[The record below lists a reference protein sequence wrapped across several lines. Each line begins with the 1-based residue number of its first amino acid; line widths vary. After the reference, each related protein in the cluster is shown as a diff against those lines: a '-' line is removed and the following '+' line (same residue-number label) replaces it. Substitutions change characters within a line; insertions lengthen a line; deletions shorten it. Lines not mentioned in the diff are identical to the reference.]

1 MDFASQHGPR
11 PLPLFLEMLRSEAAA
26 QPDLVARALTGLER
40 FQQAPRERPIRAL
53 PVRRRRGRVRLR
65 DGGGGRNGA
74 DTTGAIGPPVLFI
87 PSLINPPS
95 ILDLSRD
102 RSLIRWLRGRR
113 CHPWLIDWGTPGPRD
128 RDIDVAGHV
137 ERFLLPLIASFPQPP
152 VLVGYCLGGTLAM
165 AAATRARVAGLA
177 IIAAPW
183 HFTGYGAD
191 ERAAMAAQW
200 AATRPIAEMLGVVPM
215 EALQAGFW
223 RLDPARTIAKYAA
236 FADLDPRSEAARR
249 FVRLEDWAN
258 QGAPL
263 PHAFGRELFEQLIAE
278 DRPGQGRWRVGGDF
292 VTPAQC
298 DAPSVEFVATADRI
312 VPAATAIGLSDR
324 RVGGTGHV
332 GMVVGGRAERRLWQP
347 LADWI
352 GGLPAPR

>member
-11 PLPLFLEMLRSEAAA
+11 PLPLFLAMLRSEAAENPELA
-26 QPDLVARALTGLER
+26 QAALEGLR
-40 FQQAPRERPIRAL
+40 LFQAAKRERPMRAL

-65 DGGGGRNGA
+65 DGGVGCEGR
-74 DTTGAIGPPVLFI
+74 PVLFI

-102 RSLIRWLRGRR
+102 RSLIRWMRGQGF
-113 CHPWLIDWGTPGPRD
+113 HPWLIDWGIPGVKD
-128 RDIDVAGHV
+128 RDIDVAGHI
-137 ERFLLPLIASFPQPP
+137 ERFLLPLIATLPEPP
-152 VLVGYCLGGTLAM
+152 VLVGYCLGGTLAV
-165 AAATRARVAGLA
+165 AAAARSRVAGLA
-177 IIAAPW
+177 AIAAPW
-183 HFTGYGAD
+183 HFTGYGD
-191 ERAAMAAQW
+191 EARAAMAAQW
-200 AATRPIAEMLGVVPM
+200 AAIKPTSEALGLVPM

-223 RLDPARTIAKYAA
+223 RLDPGRTIAKYAA
-236 FADLDPRSEAARR
+236 FADLDPRGEAARR
-249 FVRLEDWAN
+249 FIRLEDWAN

-263 PHAFGRELFEQLIAE
+263 PHAFGRELFEDLIAQ
-278 DRPGQGRWRVGGDF
+278 DRPGQRQWRVAGTT

-324 RVGGTGHV
+324 RAGGTGHV
-332 GMVVGGRAERRLWQP
+332 GMVVGGRAEHQLWQP

-352 GGLPAPR
+352 TQLPTPK

>member
-1 MDFASQHGPR
+1 MVLPQPNALDFASQHGPR
-11 PLPLFLEMLRSEAAA
+11 PLPLFLAMLRSEAAENPELA
-26 QPDLVARALTGLER
+26 QAALAGLRR
-40 FQQAPRERPIRAL
+40 FQEAERERPMRAL

-65 DGGGGRNGA
+65 DASGEGR
-74 DTTGAIGPPVLFI
+74 PVLFI

-95 ILDLSRD
+95 ILDMARD
-102 RSLIRWLRGRR
+102 RSLIRWLRGRGF
-113 CHPWLIDWGTPGPRD
+113 HPWLVDWGTPGAKD

-137 ERFLLPLIASFPQPP
+137 ERFLLPLIATFPQPP

-165 AAATRARVAGLA
+165 AAAARSRVAGLA
-177 IIAAPW
+177 AIAAPW
-183 HFTGYGAD
+183 HFTGYGD
-191 ERAAMAAQW
+191 EARAAMAAQW
-200 AATRPIAEMLGVVPM
+200 ATIKPTSEALGLVPM

-236 FADLDPRSEAARR
+236 FAELDPRSDAARR

-263 PHAFGRELFEQLIAE
+263 PHAFGRELFEELIAQ
-278 DRPGQGRWRVGGDF
+278 DRPGQGQWRVAGAT

-298 DAPSVEFVATADRI
+298 DAPSVEFIATADRI
-312 VPAATAIGLSDR
+312 VPAATAIGLPDR
-324 RVGGTGHV
+324 RAGGTGHV
-332 GMVVGGRAERRLWQP
+332 GMVVGGRAERQLWQP

-352 GGLPAPR
+352 TALPTPR

>member
-11 PLPLFLEMLRSEAAA
+11 PLPLFLAMLRSEAAEN
-26 QPDLVARALTGLER
+26 PDLVQRAMAGLKR
-40 FQQAPRERPIRAL
+40 FQTASRERPMRSL
-53 PVRRRRGRVRLR
+53 PVRRRRGRVTLR
-65 DGGGGRNGA
+65 DAGGGATASGR
-74 DTTGAIGPPVLFI
+74 PVLFV

-102 RSLIRWLRGRR
+102 RSLIRWLRTRG
-113 CHPWLIDWGTPGPRD
+113 CHPWLIDWGTPGAKD

-137 ERFLLPLIASFPQPP
+137 ERFLLPLIATFPTPP
-152 VLVGYCLGGTLAM
+152 VLVGYCLGGTLAL
-165 AAATRARVAGLA
+165 AAAARSRVAGLA
-177 IIAAPW
+177 AIAAPW
-183 HFTGYGAD
+183 HFSGYDD
-191 ERAAMAAQW
+191 EARAAMAAQW
-200 AATRPIAEMLGVVPM
+200 AAIKPTSEALGLVPM

-249 FVRLEDWAN
+249 FIRLEDWAN

-263 PHAFGRELFEQLIAE
+263 PHAFGRELFEKLIAQ
-278 DRPGQGRWRVGGDF
+278 DRPGQGQWRVAGAT

-324 RVGGTGHV
+324 RAGGTGHV
-332 GMVVGGRAERRLWQP
+332 GMVVGGRAEQQLWQP

-352 GGLPAPR
+352 TALPTPR

>member
-1 MDFASQHGPR
+1 MILVQPNAMDFASQHGPR
-11 PLPLFLEMLRSEAAA
+11 PLPLFLAMLRSEAAES
-26 QPDLVARALTGLER
+26 PDLVQRAMEGLRR
-40 FQQAPRERPIRAL
+40 FQVAKRERPMRPL

-65 DGGGGRNGA
+65 DAGGGGR
-74 DTTGAIGPPVLFI
+74 PVLFV

-102 RSLIRWLRGRR
+102 RSLIRWLRNQGF
-113 CHPWLIDWGTPGPRD
+113 HPWLIDWGTPGAKD

-137 ERFLLPLIASFPQPP
+137 ERFLLPLIATFPEPP

-165 AAATRARVAGLA
+165 AAAARSRVAGLA
-177 IIAAPW
+177 AIAAPW
-183 HFTGYGAD
+183 HFTGYGEEA
-191 ERAAMAAQW
+191 RAAMAAQW
-200 AATRPIAEMLGVVPM
+200 AGIKPTSEALGMVPM

-223 RLDPARTIAKYAA
+223 QLDPTRTIAKYAA
-236 FADLDPRSEAARR
+236 FANLDPRSEAARR
-249 FVRLEDWAN
+249 FIRLEDWAN

-263 PHAFGRELFEQLIAE
+263 PHAFGRELFEALIAE
-278 DRPGQGRWRVGGDF
+278 DRPGTGQWRVAGSA

-298 DAPSVEFVATADRI
+298 DAPSVEFVAAADRI

-324 RVGGTGHV
+324 RAGGSGHV
-332 GMVVGGRAERRLWQP
+332 GMVVGGRARDQLWQP

-352 GGLPAPR
+352 AALPAPR

>member
-11 PLPLFLEMLRSEAAA
+11 PLPLFLAMLRSEAAENPELA
-26 QPDLVARALTGLER
+26 QAALKGLRR
-40 FQQAPRERPIRAL
+40 FQAAKRERPMRAL

-65 DGGGGRNGA
+65 DGGVGCEGR
-74 DTTGAIGPPVLFI
+74 PVLFI

-102 RSLIRWLRGRR
+102 RSLIRWMRGQGF
-113 CHPWLIDWGTPGPRD
+113 HPWLIDWGIPGVKD

-137 ERFLLPLIASFPQPP
+137 ERFLLPLIATFPEPP

-165 AAATRARVAGLA
+165 AAAARSRVAGLA
-177 IIAAPW
+177 AIAAPW
-183 HFTGYGAD
+183 HFTGYGD
-191 ERAAMAAQW
+191 EARAAMAAQW
-200 AATRPIAEMLGVVPM
+200 AAIKPTSEALGLVPM

-223 RLDPARTIAKYAA
+223 RLDPGRTIAKYAA
-236 FADLDPRSEAARR
+236 FAALDPRSEAARR
-249 FVRLEDWAN
+249 FIRLEDWAN

-263 PHAFGRELFEQLIAE
+263 PHAFGRELFEELIAQ
-278 DRPGQGRWRVGGDF
+278 DRPGQGQWRVAGTT

-324 RVGGTGHV
+324 RAGGTGHV
-332 GMVVGGRAERRLWQP
+332 GMVVGRARAQLHKALGDF
-347 LADWI
+347 LAS
-352 GGLPAPR
+352 